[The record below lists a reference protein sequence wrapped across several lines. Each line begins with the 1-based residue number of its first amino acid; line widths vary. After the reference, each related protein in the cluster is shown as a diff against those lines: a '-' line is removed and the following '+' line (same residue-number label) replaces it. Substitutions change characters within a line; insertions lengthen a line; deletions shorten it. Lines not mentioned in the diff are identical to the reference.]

1 MLIISSRASSTTTP
15 TAMETPM
22 VRKAE
27 SAATSP
33 GVEALSNRERYLFGV
48 GWCEVERDS
57 ELLRWRPGVGDLP
70 GGGAR
75 VVGRG
80 QGPFGSHQDRRLLP
94 IHPARSW
101 CRGRGP
107 VVPGWP
113 SPLAGVQSR
122 VEMGDE
128 EDVVLSVVV
137 EDQRGAAQGEGF
149 TAGGTYGD
157 GDGRAA

>member
-1 MLIISSRASSTTTP
+1 MVLPDSDGLSFVSSFFFFSSRRRHTRSKRDWSSD
-15 TAMETPM
+15 
-22 VRKAE
+22 VC
-27 SAATSP
+27 SS
-33 GVEALSNRERYLFGV
+33 
-48 GWCEVERDS
+48 
-57 ELLRWRPGVGDLP
+57 DL
-70 GGGAR
+70 
-75 VVGRG
+75 
-80 QGPFGSHQDRRLLP
+80 LLP

-157 GDGRAA
+157 GDGRATGRGDLGLPETVGGLTDPDHTGPADQFVLGVLTVL

>member
-1 MLIISSRASSTTTP
+1 GA
-15 TAMETPM
+15 
-22 VRKAE
+22 
-27 SAATSP
+27 
-33 GVEALSNRERYLFGV
+33 GGV
-48 GWCEVERDS
+48 G
-57 ELLRWRPGVGDLP
+57 
-70 GGGAR
+70 GGH
-75 VVGRG
+75 
-80 QGPFGSHQDRRLLP
+80 GPFGSHRGRRLFP

-107 VVPGWP
+107 VIPVWS

-137 EDQRGAAQGEGF
+137 EDQRGAAQGEDF

-157 GDGRAA
+157 GDGRGAGRGDLGLPGTVGGLTGPDHTGPADRFVLGVLAVLG